1 MNHKTKITFN
11 RIEPKWENA
20 IGIGIKNNILC
31 EIGIDTNKTF
41 SIAANNVMFVWLL
54 FYCIELDQYVV
65 LNVVAKLKL

>member
-1 MNHKTKITFN
+1 M
-11 RIEPKWENA
+11 ENA

-54 FYCIELDQYVV
+54 FYCSEFGRCVV
-65 LNVVAKLKL
+65 LDVVAKLKL